1 MGEFQVST
9 GEAAR
14 GSPPGL
20 TSLTCITGKTMVLM
34 FPVSLRGQE
43 EISYRHPDREG
54 TLVWRDT
61 LRGNASTLISLNYSE
76 LKETRSLYL
85 QTHRSEVRF
94 QSVSVAI
101 PSVAHSCT
109 LFLSK
114 HKMLKANS
122 SKWLQFSQE
131 SEGRLRLAG
140 QRCQSSGCFV
150 TRLPGV
156 IFAGG
161 PGKSL
166 TDHLPAL
173 HRCFGGHYVCHLIL
187 TVAPSPRF
195 QKVNY
200 GSE

>member
-1 MGEFQVST
+1 MKPPVALPQD
-9 GEAAR
+9 
-14 GSPPGL
+14 SPRWRA
-20 TSLTCITGKTMVLM
+20 SLGRPWFWC
-34 FPVSLRGQE
+34 FPSHCRDKRRSL
-43 EISYRHPDREG
+43 I
-54 TLVWRDT
+54 DT
-61 LRGNASTLISLNYSE
+61 LIVRAHWSGETHLEENASTLISLNYSE

-122 SKWLQFSQE
+122 SKWLQFFQE